1 MDAIKEAVRE
11 VRDVVDEY
19 VRGEK
24 KVETV
29 QSVQPIWD
37 ETKKMHCL
45 VWNGKHAVEYIEHAR
60 PSITEPTDIILKV
73 T

>member
-24 KVETV
+24 KVETCT
-29 QSVQPIWD
+29 SVSKRTEVEACTGP
-37 ETKKMHCL
+37 TK
-45 VWNGKHAVEYIEHAR
+45 AR
-60 PSITEPTDIILKV
+60 GNLW
-73 T
+73 